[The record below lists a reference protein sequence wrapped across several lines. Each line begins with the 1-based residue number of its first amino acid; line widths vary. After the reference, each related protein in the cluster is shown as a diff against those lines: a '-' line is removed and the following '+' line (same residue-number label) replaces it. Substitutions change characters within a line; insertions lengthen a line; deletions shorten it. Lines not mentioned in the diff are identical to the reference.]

1 MKELISV
8 KPVSLFDK
16 ISSSVGDV
24 IFLLLY
30 FHITPENP
38 NPCRQRISATHEA
51 VTVWKL
57 QAYELISFIQ
67 IANI

>member
-1 MKELISV
+1 MKELISI

-24 IFLLLY
+24 IFVLLC
-30 FHITPENP
+30 FHIAPENP
-38 NPCRQRISATHEA
+38 KPCRKRISAIHED

-67 IANI
+67 ITNI